1 MDDKEISNQETK
13 TVEVTVTTSIPLDVF
28 KTQKQKEIDDLNM
41 AKQMHLD
48 AAGRLEVQIN
58 EAQAALDKV
67 KEVK

>member
-48 AAGRLEVQIN
+48 AAARLEVQIN
-58 EAQAALDKV
+58 EAQSALDKV
-67 KEVK
+67 K